1 MKYADAKKLLGTQVR
16 AWTSMNGQ
24 YVGELVELF
33 GSPWRGKVRITGV
46 LQPAAVEYARGSRQR
61 RGMRPGD
68 EIEVGGTNVTPIDVP
83 GTSYLDALIA
93 DMNRIAKLIPNAG
106 PKDEGHLTW
115 TVQQRQQQI
124 DEERRRGG

>member
-24 YVGELVELF
+24 YVGELIEVF
-33 GSPWRGKVRITGV
+33 GSPWRGKVRISGV
-46 LQPAAVEYARGSRQR
+46 LQPAAVEYARGNRQR

-68 EIEVGGTNVTPIDVP
+68 EIEVGGTNVSPIDVP

-93 DMNRIAKLIPNAG
+93 NLNWVAKMLPKAG
-106 PKDEGHLTW
+106 PKDEGWITW
-115 TVQQRQQQI
+115 TVEQRQRQI
-124 DEERRRGG
+124 DEERRRLG